1 MEYDKLKYQ
10 FKSDN
15 RTAINFS
22 TFNCPLSLIRKIK
35 DGSINL
41 EKEKG
46 NQKKYRSN
54 LSEVIRG
61 EWEQKSEVHKK
72 TINNMFCNAMEKVTN
87 FFYY

>member
-10 FKSDN
+10 FKGDN

-41 EKEKG
+41 EKAKG
-46 NQKKYRSN
+46 TQKK
-54 LSEVIRG
+54 I
-61 EWEQKSEVHKK
+61 
-72 TINNMFCNAMEKVTN
+72 
-87 FFYY
+87 

>member
-15 RTAINFS
+15 RTTINFS

-41 EKEKG
+41 EKAKG
-46 NQKKYRSN
+46 TQKK
-54 LSEVIRG
+54 I
-61 EWEQKSEVHKK
+61 
-72 TINNMFCNAMEKVTN
+72 
-87 FFYY
+87 